1 MSKDLFSGQSADYA
15 RYRPSYPNE
24 LIEYI
29 TAFVKEKN
37 KAWDCATGN
46 GQAAVLLAP
55 HFKQVCASDL
65 SAKQIQQA
73 TAHPKVVYTV
83 CQAEQ
88 TPYDHNSFDL
98 ITVAQAYHWL
108 NFDAFA
114 KEAERVSKPGGTIA
128 VWCYGL
134 LFTEDENVNRLI
146 KDFYTGTVGPYWDKE
161 RKYIDEELKTVPF
174 PYTETEVKK
183 NFSIT
188 VNWNINDVC
197 GYISSWSS
205 VQHFIKERGFN
216 PVNDFYKQLLLKWN
230 GGDVRRFRFPL
241 YLRTGKIKK

>member
-15 RYRPSYPNE
+15 RYRPSYPIE

-37 KAWDCATGN
+37 KVWDCATGN

-88 TPYDHNSFDL
+88 TPYDDNSFDL

-134 LFTEDENVNRLI
+134 FFTEDDNMNRLI

-174 PYTETEVKK
+174 PYKEAEVKK
-183 NFSIT
+183 SFSIT
-188 VNWNINDVC
+188 VNWDINDVC

-216 PVNDFYKQLLLKWN
+216 PLDELCSQLHAYDKDNSRKDFQ
-230 GGDVRRFRFPL
+230 FPV
-241 YLRTGKIKK
+241 YLRIGKIEK